1 MNQEGSMSADNTTQ
15 VGSLN
20 SSSLLIQLETI
31 INDIADLSQTLSLYP
46 VLKKGIE
53 SPDYSDKLKKINKK
67 IKSLEEAIPK
77 NVLEDVENLLSD
89 YAKLENLSQYLK
101 IQNSTSNLLQNLNN
115 STIQDKIKSFISSE
129 DVDLTGYVKN
139 EQLDSFVTEVAAN
152 STYQKKSDFNNT
164 ISNYL
169 TEEESDSKYA
179 TSDQLNTLSTD
190 LNSSI
195 ENEVATQLA
204 EKVNTTQG
212 LLDTLDAISNQIN
225 ENTVSDILE
234 IQNYKTQINEELY
247 NWVEYTELSEVLES
261 VVVCNQPSDNHHSLY
276 GGPFHN
282 DDVFSHYKTRI
293 YNVTPDTVLKINTEY
308 INGMQSKYRVGC
320 FYRIGANDTIEIVN
334 ASSNNPFD
342 IGFTEN
348 GSFEVTVP
356 NDATYLAVTR
366 HNNYDP
372 GVYVWSSNISNLQ
385 HQLETNI
392 SNLQQQLENV
402 KPSLE
407 VYKTI
412 GTFNDQQLDVYTI
425 NYNDGLGNSYTFFF
439 RKWLQNQN
447 LFDYNYVNCE
457 QVNYVNP
464 DAVHY
469 NLGHYL
475 LANTNTD
482 IIGPVLIDDNID
494 DNIKGSWYGGA
505 HLSEQKHITAKTK
518 SYSVKVDGA
527 EVSFE
532 KPIQGNV
539 CEIIIVNEL
548 GDYDNS
554 GDLSTL
560 LLTETRVYTI
570 IKNKMRVRVTHEF
583 ANNAVG
589 KTIALYYGMQ
599 ANQKANDKI
608 LTLCGKHPNFIPNTD
623 RRTFTKSEF
632 PKFQKFVLRSEQ
644 SETKD
649 ITTSVWL
656 NPNYGIGNH
665 CYISD
670 NDPIFVSAYSSNPTV
685 NTEKSYHVLIK
696 NLPITEGLIYSWEG
710 VYTFENDS
718 DLHVTEYYSDLTNN
732 N

>member
-1 MNQEGSMSADNTTQ
+1 MSADNTTQ

-46 VLKKGIE
+46 ILKKGIE

-77 NVLEDVENLLSD
+77 NVLEDVENLLST
-89 YAKLENLSQYLK
+89 YAKLEDLSEYLRT
-101 IQNSTSNLLQNLNN
+101 QDSASNLLQNLNI
-115 STIQDKIKSFISSE
+115 SAIQDKIKSFISSE
-129 DVDLTGYVKN
+129 DVDLTSYVKN
-139 EQLDSFVTEVAAN
+139 EQLDSFVTEVDAN

-169 TEEESDSKYA
+169 TEEESNSKYA
-179 TSDQLNTLSTD
+179 TSDQLNTLSTN

-212 LLDTLDAISNQIN
+212 LLDTLNAISNQIN

-234 IQNYKTQINEELY
+234 IQNYKTQINEKIQNCNNQINEELY
-247 NWVEYTELSEVLES
+247 NWVEYTELSEVLEK
-261 VVVCNQPSDNHHSLY
+261 VVVCTESYNDDHHSLY
-276 GGPFHN
+276 GGPFHS
-282 DDVFSHYKTRI
+282 DDVFKSYKTRI
-293 YNVTPDTVLKINTEY
+293 YNVTPGTVLKINTEY
-308 INGMQSKYRVGC
+308 INTQYKYRVGC
-320 FYRIGANDTIEIVN
+320 FYRIGANDTIEIVD
-334 ASSNNPFD
+334 ASPNDPFNVR
-342 IGFTEN
+342 FTEN

-356 NDATYLAVTR
+356 NNATYLAITR
-366 HNNYDP
+366 HDNYDP
-372 GVYVWSSNISNLQ
+372 GVYIQSS
-385 HQLETNI
+385 
-392 SNLQQQLENV
+392 LQQQLENV
-402 KPSLE
+402 NVKSSLE
-407 VYKTI
+407 VYKTT
-412 GTFNDQQLDVYTI
+412 GTYSNQKLDVYTI

-439 RKWLQNQN
+439 RKWLQNNN
-447 LFDYNYVNCE
+447 LFDYNYINCE

-482 IIGPVLIDDNID
+482 IIGPVLIDDNI
-494 DNIKGSWYGGA
+494 KGSWYGGA

-518 SYSVKVDGA
+518 SYSVKMDGV
-527 EVSFE
+527 EVPF
-532 KPIQGNV
+532 KMPIQGNV
-539 CEIIIVNEL
+539 CEITVVNEL
-548 GDYDNS
+548 GNYDDS
-554 GDLSTL
+554 GDLITL

-570 IKNKMRVRVTHEF
+570 IKNKMKVRVTHQYTND
-583 ANNAVG
+583 AIG
-589 KTIALYYGMQ
+589 KTIAVYYGMQ
-599 ANQKANDKI
+599 ANQKASDKI
-608 LTLCGKHPNFIPNTD
+608 LTVCGKHPNFIPNTD
-623 RRTFTKSEF
+623 RRTFSKNEF

-670 NDPIFVSAYSSNPTV
+670 NDPIFQSAYSSNPEN